1 MCPQGCMVLGER
13 GREQEPSLPS
23 LALPAPGLAHP
34 CAASQVFGFLFGCGV
49 FFFSF
54 LKMCIALVFLYFTTD
69 PIDLRVPTGTEGA
82 WALAGFWAAIN
93 SIADPSAK
101 PHGTL
106 GCPEPRHSGQRSSV
120 APSLCQ
126 GPGSLWLQPTAVGSF
141 AGCIACGVTQV

>member
-1 MCPQGCMVLGER
+1 MVLSER
-13 GREQEPSLPS
+13 GQEQEPSLPS

-34 CAASQVFGFLFGCGV
+34 CAASQVLWLV

-82 WALAGFWAAIN
+82 WELLGFWAAIN

-106 GCPEPRHSGQRSSV
+106 GCPEPRHSGQGSSV

-126 GPGSLWLQPTAVGSF
+126 GPGSLWLQPTVVGSF